1 MERWSLQ
8 FQAAPGRALLAMLL
22 VAIVAILLGQGVWCL
37 YRRRPRSAV
46 FFLAAAF
53 GPLVLAVVLAIDA
66 ARQYAAGRKDAAKLS
81 AWAAAPLVLLAI
93 ALGLLATSADAV
105 WLAAVAGWAMT
116 AIGAF
121 YATVYGPL
129 GPRRLAALMALRM
142 AAVAALLAVLFKPA
156 IGVVV
161 NPESLKPPLP
171 VLVDRSG
178 SMATLDASTENS
190 PTRLA
195 KVWAA
200 LSVNRQRL
208 EAVFR
213 PRWRPFGKTVE
224 DAKSFEAAA
233 SRLPTGEGSDGTD
246 IAGAIRHA
254 SAEPARP
261 RIPAMLLLSD
271 GIHNG
276 PGSVEEAVAQ
286 AGVPIYVVGVGA
298 TTQPATAKRNIKLVS
313 LDAPLDVARDSEATV
328 RATFQV
334 DGLPSAPVEVQLRD
348 EASGEVLATTKLTA
362 GKPSATVTA
371 ELTWTAKTGAEEAN
385 LPTGQAGQATIQKLV
400 VCAVPHPAEAVVE
413 DNAMPLHVL
422 VTEPR
427 IGVLYVEGS
436 MRPEYKF
443 LKRLLD
449 SDPQLRL
456 ATLVRVSG
464 NRFAAGGALGGRT
477 ISAIPT
483 TEEDF
488 RNVDVLILGDLDRGF
503 LTDAQM
509 AAIRRFVDRSG
520 GLLML
525 GGHNSFGPG
534 GYGGTDIEAVLPVT
548 MGGRDQPQE
557 TSEFL
562 PRLTAAGATH
572 PATAGMA
579 EFLPAPDQP
588 TPKSA
593 LPPLAGCV
601 TVAGAK
607 PAAAVLMV
615 HPTQRN
621 AAGPLVILA
630 AQQVGAG
637 RTAAF
642 TADTTWRWDLPMRA
656 MGAASPYQR
665 FWSQLVR
672 YLANAE
678 VKTRRA
684 KPSVLL
690 RPGRTYLQAGES
702 TKVTVR
708 ALDEG
713 GAGADPAR
721 LRCTLAP
728 VGGGPTQTLAL
739 SPTPAMGLLET
750 TVAPLAPGKYVLRA
764 AVVDAGGKEIASD
777 PMLLLA
783 AGASGETER
792 LARDQELL
800 NRITQRSGGA
810 AVELPA
816 LGQLVSQLIDL
827 YRNPAQDNPAGQTYR
842 LYNFPLLF
850 GAFVVLLAVEWLL
863 RRRWQ
868 LH

>member
-8 FQAAPGRALLAMLL
+8 FHAAPGRALLVLL
-22 VAIVAILLGQGVWCL
+22 LAAIVAVLLGQAGWCL
-37 YRRRPRSAV
+37 YRRRWRSAV
-46 FFLAAAF
+46 FFIAAAF
-53 GPLVLAVVLAIDA
+53 GPAVLAAVLAVDA

-93 ALGLLATSADAV
+93 GMGLLASASADAV
-105 WLAAVAGWAMT
+105 WMAAVAGWAMT

-142 AAVAALLAVLFKPA
+142 AAVAALAAVLFKPA

-161 NPESLKPPLP
+161 DPESLKPPLP

-178 SMATLDASTENS
+178 SMATMDAENS

-195 KVWAA
+195 QVWPA
-200 LSVNRQRL
+200 LGANRGRL
-208 EAVFR
+208 ESVFR

-254 SAEPARP
+254 SGEQARS

-276 PGSVEEAVAQ
+276 SGSVEEAAAQ
-286 AGVPIYVVGVGA
+286 AGVPIYVVGVGSA
-298 TTQPATAKRNIKLVS
+298 TPPAAGRRNIKLLS
-313 LDAPLDVARDSEATV
+313 LDAPLDVARDSQATV

-334 DGLPSAPVEVQLRD
+334 DNLASVPLEVRLIE
-348 EASGEVLATTKLTA
+348 EASGEVLATAKLTA

-371 ELTWTAKTGAEEAN
+371 ELTWTAKGGAEGTN
-385 LPTGQAGQATIQKLV
+385 QATIQKLIV
-400 VCAVPHPAEAVVE
+400 SATPHPAEAVVE

-464 NRFAAGGALGGRT
+464 NRFAAAGAVGGRT
-477 ISAIPT
+477 LAAIPSGDD
-483 TEEDF
+483 DF
-488 RNVDVLILGDLDRGF
+488 RNVDVLILGDLDRSF

-509 AAIRRFVDRSG
+509 AAIQRFVNRGG

-534 GYGGTDIEAVLPVT
+534 GYGGTDIEAALPVT

-562 PRLTAAGATH
+562 PHLTAAGATH
-572 PATAGMA
+572 PATAGLA
-579 EFLPAPDQP
+579 EFLPAPGQP
-588 TPKSA
+588 APKGA

-607 PAAAVLMV
+607 PAATVLMV

-621 AAGPLVILA
+621 AAGPLVVLA

-702 TKVTVR
+702 TKVIVR

-713 GAGADPAR
+713 GAGVDPAR

-739 SPTPAMGLLET
+739 SPTPGMGVLET
-750 TVAPLAPGKYVLRA
+750 TIAPQPPGKYVLRA
-764 AVVDAGGKEIASD
+764 AAVDTGGKEIASD
-777 PMLLLA
+777 QMLLVA
-783 AGASGETER
+783 AGGSAETDR

-800 NRITQRSGGA
+800 NRIAERSGGA
-810 AVELPA
+810 AAELSA
-816 LGQLVSQLIDL
+816 LGPLVSQIIDR
-827 YRNPAQDNPAGQTYR
+827 YRNPAQDNPQGQTYR
-842 LYNFPLLF
+842 LYHFPLLF
-850 GAFVVLLAVEWLL
+850 GAFVVLLTAEWVF